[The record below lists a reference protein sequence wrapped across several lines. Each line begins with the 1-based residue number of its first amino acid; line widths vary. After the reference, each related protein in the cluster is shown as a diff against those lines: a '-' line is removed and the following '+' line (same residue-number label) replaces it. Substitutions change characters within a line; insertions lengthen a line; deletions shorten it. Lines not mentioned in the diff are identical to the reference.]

1 MFGNMDNMLRRDA
14 EPPNRSRRRKDMK
27 FDWKN
32 WNLGGKVIFVAAC
45 VATVSM
51 LMKWVAVGFA
61 SQSGLSQG
69 AFLFLGLWVYPVLML
84 FKNKKIHRVWGL
96 ACSIVSVA
104 ITIGYISS
112 KSIEMLGETV
122 NAAAT
127 GAYLFLLA
135 SIALIVGIVKYA
147 PVVIDEENAEQGAA
161 ADG

>member
-1 MFGNMDNMLRRDA
+1 MRI
-14 EPPNRSRRRKDMK
+14 DMK

-32 WNLGGKVIFVAAC
+32 WSLGGKVIFVAAC
-45 VATVSM
+45 VATASM
-51 LMKWVAVGFA
+51 LMKWVDVGIA

-84 FKNKKIHRVWGL
+84 FKNKNIHRIWGL
-96 ACSIVSVA
+96 VCSICSVVF
-104 ITIGYISS
+104 TLGYISS
-112 KSIEMLGETV
+112 KSIEMFGQTV

-135 SIALIVGIVKYA
+135 SIALIVGVVKYT
-147 PVVIDEENAEQGAA
+147 PVVLGEEKAEQGAA

>member
-1 MFGNMDNMLRRDA
+1 
-14 EPPNRSRRRKDMK
+14 MK

-32 WNLGGKVIFVAAC
+32 WGLGVKMIFVAAC
-45 VATVSM
+45 VASASM
-51 LMKWVAVGFA
+51 LMTWVDIGIA

-84 FKNKKIHRVWGL
+84 FKNKGIHRIWGL
-96 ACSIVSVA
+96 VCSICSVVF
-104 ITIGYISS
+104 TLGYISS
-112 KSIEMLGETV
+112 KSIELFGETI

-135 SIALIVGIVKYA
+135 SIALVFGVVKYA
-147 PVVIDEENAEQGAA
+147 PVAIDEENAERSPA